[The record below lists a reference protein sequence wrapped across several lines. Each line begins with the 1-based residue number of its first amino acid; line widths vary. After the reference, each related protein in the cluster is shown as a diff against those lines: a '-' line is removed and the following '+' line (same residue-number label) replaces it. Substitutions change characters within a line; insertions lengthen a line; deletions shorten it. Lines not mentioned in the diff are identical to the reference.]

1 MDDNKII
8 ELYFQRDENAIIQTK
23 ECYGERL
30 KTLAFRIL
38 SNNEAWETIPPNK
51 PQYFFAYLAKI
62 CRNTALHILE
72 KAKAEKRNVIVTELT
87 NELSECL
94 PDKKSIEEAA
104 EHELSEAISV
114 FLKTLSKD
122 NRVIFI
128 RRYFMTES
136 VADIAKVLGVSEIK
150 VKSSLFRTRNKLRDY
165 LSKEEFL

>member
-8 ELYFQRDENAIIQTK
+8 ELYWKRDENAVSQTK
-23 ECYGERL
+23 ERYGNRL
-30 KTLAFRIL
+30 KALAYRIL
-38 SNNEAWETIPPNK
+38 NSSEDAEECENDTYLKTWETIPPKK

-104 EHELSEAISV
+104 E
-114 FLKTLSKD
+114 
-122 NRVIFI
+122 
-128 RRYFMTES
+128 YFRIGE
-136 VADIAKVLGVSEIK
+136 
-150 VKSSLFRTRNKLRDY
+150 NKLRNMINSNKLADY
-165 LSKEEFL
+165 ILWNGNRAQIKRRLFEKHIDQLSFI